1 MTEQNQKYQGFSGT
15 LLFNEP
21 MKRHTSLQVGGPV
34 DLFAVPESRSDLELM
49 VKQLKADQTPW
60 LALGGGYNLLVQD
73 GGIRGAVISL
83 RKLDQIRHLGEGL
96 VEVWAG
102 AFNLQLV
109 RFGQQLGLGG
119 VGFISGIP
127 GTLGGALRMNAGAYG
142 HGLLD
147 HLHSL
152 TLLRGSQ
159 VMTLA
164 AAEISYG
171 YRRLDLQAGDIIL
184 AATIRMQPTDPALT
198 EQEIVQDQ
206 ELRAKKHNVGYPSAG
221 SFFKNP
227 PGQSAWQLIDVAGMR
242 GFQHGGAQMS
252 ELHSNFMINR
262 NNATASDCLE
272 LAAKVKQAVKETT
285 GFQLEEEVRIVGEP
299 L

>member
-1 MTEQNQKYQGFSGT
+1 MTSQRQRYPDFKGT

-96 VEVWAG
+96 VEAWAG

-152 TLLRGSQ
+152 TLLRDGQ
-159 VMTLA
+159 VVTLA

-184 AATIRMQPTDPALT
+184 AATIRMRPTDPAVT
-198 EQEIVQDQ
+198 EQEIIQDQ

-227 PGQSAWQLIDVAGMR
+227 PGQSAWQLIDAAGMR

-285 GFQLEEEVRIVGEP
+285 GFQLEEEVQIVGEP

>member
-1 MTEQNQKYQGFSGT
+1 MTNQRQSYHGLNGT

-21 MKRHTSLQVGGPV
+21 MKRHTSLQVGGV
-34 DLFAVPESRSDLELM
+34 ADLFVVPESRSDLELM
-49 VKQLKADQTPW
+49 VQQFQADQTPW

-119 VGFISGIP
+119 VGFIAGIP

-152 TLLRGSQ
+152 TLLRDGQ
-159 VMTLA
+159 VVILPSE
-164 AAEISYG
+164 EISYG

-184 AATIRMQPTDPALT
+184 AATIRMQPTDPVLT

-227 PGQSAWQLIDVAGMR
+227 PGQSAWQLIDAAGMR

-262 NNATASDCLE
+262 GNATASDCLE

-285 GFQLEEEVRIVGEP
+285 GFQLEEEVQIVGEP